1 MLKTK
6 QNIIVILFILFL
18 CQMGLAQSE
27 PVLSEIEEAIGGK
40 DKWEQTDYLYFTV
53 SGNNLDDSLA
63 GKRSFLINKSNGDA
77 RFKGINDKNE
87 EIVLLF
93 NYMSQHLKR
102 IFINEEEKE
111 ASEEENQAI
120 GELVQ
125 KQFLEDINLLF
136 SPILVI
142 THGDKN
148 ASVQPKIVNGEKFS
162 LIEVESFS
170 YLPEQKSRRGS
181 VAVDP
186 EGKIR
191 IINFGSDRE
200 MAVSKYVDT
209 GGGLKLPTRFDSQN
223 KASQSCEFSTVASF
237 TDIQDKKFED
247 L

>member
-6 QNIIVILFILFL
+6 QNITVILFMLLL
-18 CQMGLAQSE
+18 CQMGWAQSE
-27 PVLSEIEEAIGGK
+27 SIFSEIEEAIGGK

-53 SGNNLDDSLA
+53 SGNNRDDSLP

-77 RFKGINDKNE
+77 RFKGMNDKSE

-93 NYMSQHLKR
+93 NFVTQGIKR
-102 IFINEEEKE
+102 IFINEEEKG
-111 ASEEENQAI
+111 ASEEENQAVV
-120 GELVQ
+120 ELVQ

-142 THGDKN
+142 AHGDKN

-162 LIEVESFS
+162 FLEVEKFS

-191 IINFGSDRE
+191 IINLGSDKE
-200 MAVSKYVDT
+200 VTVSKYVDT
-209 GGGLKLPTRFDSQN
+209 GGGLKLPTRFDSQT
-223 KASQSCEFSTVASF
+223 KPSQSCEFSTVASF
-237 TDIQDKKFED
+237 TDIQDKKFEE